1 MRNLL
6 RARLKAYF
14 FTGVL
19 ITAPAAITIWL
30 AWEVIGFFDNQV
42 RSLIPAH
49 YDITDLAPF
58 RIPGFGLLLFVV
70 AMMLIVALT
79 ANLVSR
85 YIVTSGE
92 RILAEMLDVRSVYDK
107 TMHIFHTALP
117 HKSVAIPNV
126 ALLVFYHRRMM
137 PLMFTTL
144 FIPRD

>member
-1 MRNLL
+1 MSDRSDGEAATASPKRDSRTSRRLRAMRNLF

-70 AMMLIVALT
+70 AMMLIGALT
-79 ANLVSR
+79 ANLVGR

-92 RILAEMLDVRSVYDK
+92 RLLAAQPVVRER
-107 TMHIFHTALP
+107 
-117 HKSVAIPNV
+117 KSVVEGKRGAVGGN
-126 ALLVFYHRRMM
+126 A
-137 PLMFTTL
+137 
-144 FIPRD
+144 